1 MVNMGKS
8 LICGAHVIT
17 PGCDLGVTDI
27 VVDGDRIAAVGA
39 SAPLDGVLVDED
51 LNPKMTI
58 VNGEVKWHL

>member
-1 MVNMGKS
+1 MANMDKLS
-8 LICGAHVIT
+8 ICRARVIT
-17 PGCDLGVTDI
+17 PGQDLGVTDI